1 MTWYDLTDMWEMRVA
16 HPFGRLSIRKLLLL
30 VAGLLATIF
39 GVAFAT
45 TSVSAQTTPDAVW
58 EGSTIVYEEKTYIRD
73 ASNNGQANDPR
84 GIPEGAIVFSYNDVS
99 AFPNTLHLIYFPS
112 NSDPS
117 TATQA
122 LYISMTYTPPETY
135 SNHSEP
141 LTLNIEPFN
150 NPDENTTSCNQ
161 EGVGWIICP
170 LTNWLAKGMDTLY
183 TLISGFLEVRPAQ
196 TNTENALYRVWSV
209 MRNFANIIFVIGFL
223 VIIYSQITS
232 FGVSNYHIKK
242 MLPRLVIAAI
252 LVNVSYWICA
262 IAIDASNILGYSI
275 QDIFMNVRENLVGEE
290 GNNWDLINWQSITGA
305 ILSLGAGATAVTIG
319 VVSFVGSG
327 GASIFLLL
335 PILVG
340 VLMAVIVALLI
351 MAARQA
357 IITILLVISPLAFV
371 AFLLPN
377 TEKYFEKWRSLGTT
391 MLLMFPIFSVLFGGS
406 QLAGALI
413 IQNADQINLVILGLA
428 VQVAPLVITPLLIR
442 FSGSILGRIAGIV
455 NNPNKGLIDRTR
467 RFAEERAGQM
477 KSRQL
482 AKGNNWLANR
492 ARGIDRR
499 RRNREGWQKS
509 HDAMTEAN
517 WANTSKAHD
526 IHKLAMKAADVKEI
540 GENHAAAAYHA
551 SKATSAEM
559 QNLDIKA
566 RASKLSVDLSK
577 AKIDANWEEMLA
589 GRGDNIVTPE
599 GLSLSAMD
607 AYRRSRVKPIH
618 DASLQSHIENRR
630 AASAQDVHK
639 QNVADE
645 LLKHENLQIQAG
657 GIGGKEGADSALAA
671 AVTAKRQAYGDAVK
685 EATQIL
691 RHFNPDGNIMQ
702 DIAMGR
708 SVTVTDGAGNE
719 KIFDAKSTYAREAAI
734 EMQLAGEGSY
744 KQIEEIIM
752 KSGSEEFKGFA
763 TTIGSAIAD
772 NKLASKAAYLGG
784 QTINDVKQGKIKSS
798 ADLDKAVAKTI
809 AKGKIKPEH
818 LATMD
823 VDAIARMVTVAKTG
837 MSGNYFAQDEEG
849 RKLSAA
855 FEEQIAALKQSA
867 VRAAQLPSSEGKIAS
882 NVWDQLEE
890 LVGYPLRPRSGG
902 SRDQSGN

>member
-1 MTWYDLTDMWEMRVA
+1 MRVA
-16 HPFGRLSIRKLLLL
+16 HPFGKLSIRKLLLL

-39 GVAFAT
+39 SIAFAT
-45 TSVSAQTTPDAVW
+45 TPVSAQSTPDAVW
-58 EGSTIVYEEKTYIRD
+58 EGEQIVYDENTYTRDKTGEAD
-73 ASNNGQANDPR
+73 DPR
-84 GIPEGAIVFSYNDVS
+84 GVPEGAIVFSFNDS
-99 AFPNTLHLIYFPS
+99 TGWPYKLHLIYFAS
-112 NSDPS
+112 NADPN

-122 LYISMTYTPPETY
+122 LYTNMTYTPPETY
-135 SNHSEP
+135 EGHSEP
-141 LTLNIEPFN
+141 QTLNLEPYN
-150 NPDENTTSCNQ
+150 DPAENTTSCNQ
-161 EGVGWIICP
+161 EGIGWIICP

-209 MRNFANIIFVIGFL
+209 MRNFANILFVIGFL

-232 FGVSNYHIKK
+232 FGISNYHIKK

-290 GNNWDLINWQSITGA
+290 GNNWDLINWQSVTGA

-319 VVSFVGSG
+319 AVSFIAGAG
-327 GASIFLLL
+327 GSIFLLL

-357 IITILLVISPLAFV
+357 IITILLVVSPLAFV

-391 MLLMFPIFSVLFGGS
+391 MLLMFPIFSVLFGGA

-428 VQVAPLVITPLLIR
+428 VQVAPLVVTPLLIR

-467 RFAEERAGQM
+467 KFAEERAGQM

-492 ARGIDRR
+492 ARGMDGR

-509 HDAMTEAN
+509 HDAMTEAD

-540 GENHAAAAYHA
+540 GENNAAAAYYA

-566 RASKLSVDLSK
+566 RASKLNVDLTK
-577 AKIDANWEEMLA
+577 AKIDANWEEFRAGDARSMVVPENLSVQALA
-589 GRGDNIVTPE
+589 NFAHEQNNKAKMISNLATQN
-599 GLSLSAMD
+599 SAE
-607 AYRRSRVKPIH
+607 ARRT
-618 DASLQSHIENRR
+618 Q
-630 AASAQDVHK
+630 SAQNVQTK
-639 QNVADE
+639 QLAEAFEHSID
-645 LLKHENLQIQAG
+645 LQKYAG
-657 GIGGKEGADSALAA
+657 GIDSEGGEQRALADA
-671 AVTAKRQAYGDAVK
+671 LTAQQKIRMQAVDNAKVIIEHKNLKPEEAVDLALGHDQHGIK
-685 EATQIL
+685 ATM
-691 RHFNPDGNIMQ
+691 D
-702 DIAMGR
+702 
-708 SVTVTDGAGNE
+708 V
-719 KIFDAKSTYAREAAI
+719 REAAI
-734 EMQLAGEGSY
+734 KTVAATGNIPEINRL
-744 KQIEEIIM
+744 IEKMDLSPSGDVNHRVALVETL
-752 KSGSEEFKGFA
+752 KSNSQRPK
-763 TTIGSAIAD
+763 
-772 NKLASKAAYLGG
+772 YLGFSLLEEL
-784 QTINDVKQGKIKSS
+784 KQGRDGGFGRAGLDLAIQSAVENRKFSADAIIQQEDATLQRVADAIKRNRDSYNQ
-798 ADLDKAVAKTI
+798 ADLD
-809 AKGKIKPEH
+809 H
-818 LATMD
+818 LAQQ
-823 VDAIARMVTVAKTG
+823 I
-837 MSGNYFAQDEEG
+837 NI
-849 RKLSAA
+849 A
-855 FEEQIAALKQSA
+855 FEHNILSTRIGE
-867 VRAAQLPSSEGKIAS
+867 
-882 NVWDQLEE
+882 
-890 LVGYPLRPRSGG
+890 
-902 SRDQSGN
+902 RDKPIKNIIESIYVDEPPEDNQ